1 MKKHEDVIVTLIS
14 FYLFNGNLL
23 LICHSCCSKSGRF
36 GKMETFTVRR
46 VTRFLVKAWGARGGT
61 PKLCDAKSDY
71 QFIGSL
77 TKFKKLSY
85 RKFLVRALTIFI
97 DTEYQLSDQ
106 LIPPMFVPMWTSPA
120 AHERAFL
127 RFDRLAFTR

>member
-61 PKLCDAKSDY
+61 HSYDY
-71 QFIGSL
+71 GDNPGTYLIKGPSNAAPRPIVYL
-77 TKFKKLSY
+77 LV
-85 RKFLVRALTIFI
+85 FLAVSSVFFFFLKQNYADCLHYTLEKVI
-97 DTEYQLSDQ
+97 L
-106 LIPPMFVPMWTSPA
+106 
-120 AHERAFL
+120 RAFL
-127 RFDRLAFTR
+127 HEHSLYSCTCT